1 MTGFGRSQPPWRE
14 KSYATA
20 NPQIAGTHHA
30 PQTKYHWP
38 LRYRTI
44 VDQIKPAMFTTVEKR
59 IIGSAPSTQ
68 ITASP
73 PVAPATF
80 ANSGSTQVVDAI
92 NMYSRSAAIFAATR
106 KTVLRSLDFLI
117 IIIYLRSNRL
127 VLLTSSF
134 GRCRSCLQVS
144 DQTSIMP
151 RYSASTSPVV
161 SSHAK

>member
-20 NPQIAGTHHA
+20 NPQIAGTPHA

-59 IIGSAPSTQ
+59 IIGSAPSTK
-68 ITASP
+68 ITESP

-80 ANSGSTQVVDAI
+80 ANFGSNQVVDAI

-106 KTVLRSLDFLI
+106 NTVLRSLDFLI

-127 VLLTSSF
+127 VLLTSAF
-134 GRCRSCLQVS
+134 GRYEPPFLFYAIAH
-144 DQTSIMP
+144 SIF
-151 RYSASTSPVV
+151 
-161 SSHAK
+161 